1 MEKYSIHKRTPL
13 LIHASKKESEP
24 MAIIRP
30 ETNKPLTVNLLYP
43 SAKEKPGRGGIDFMY
58 TLQGGDAL
66 FVPPIAHAEIQALHA
81 GPGEPFTL
89 LKTIGQGNQ
98 AQWKVERIVVPSAPQ
113 KGIKTER
120 SEVQLGA
127 TVTQKPITNG
137 KSPVAVMSVPA
148 HDSTLSTPQSKTL
161 LRQLIA
167 AIEVTHAAKIY
178 AQKLGMNIEFTGT
191 DIRALA
197 ITGGIQVFKEGVY

>member
-1 MEKYSIHKRTPL
+1 VIVKVQP
-13 LIHASKKESEP
+13 
-24 MAIIRP
+24 
-30 ETNKPLTVNLLYP
+30 NKPLIVNLLYA
-43 SAKEKPGRGGIDFMY
+43 SAIEKQGKYGLQFLY
-58 TLQGGDAL
+58 TLDNGDGL
-66 FVPPIAHAEIQALHA
+66 FVPPIAHQEIQSLHV

-98 AQWKVERIVVPSAPQ
+98 AVWKVERVIRPDGPENANQNRPAPTSQ
-113 KGIKTER
+113 TSIAPK
-120 SEVQLGA
+120 S
-127 TVTQKPITNG
+127 ITNG
-137 KSPVAVMSVPA
+137 KAPVAVMPTAAPTVAPI
-148 HDSTLSTPQSKTL
+148 STPQSKTL

-178 AQKLGMNIEFTGT
+178 AKGLGMDIEFTGT

>member
-1 MEKYSIHKRTPL
+1 
-13 LIHASKKESEP
+13 
-24 MAIIRP
+24 MAII
-30 ETNKPLTVNLLYP
+30 KPLPNVPLTLSLKNPNAQEVKGQY
-43 SAKEKPGRGGIDFMY
+43 GIQFKY
-58 TLQGGDAL
+58 TLEPNDL
-66 FVPPIAHAEIQALHA
+66 IYLPPIAHDEIQKLHA

-89 LKTIGQGNQ
+89 TKTLGQGNQ
-98 AQWKVERIVVPSAPQ
+98 AVWKVERIQPSAPNHEDKQERPASVDILNERNYIAQ
-113 KGIKTER
+113 K
-120 SEVQLGA
+120 S
-127 TVTQKPITNG
+127 ITNG
-137 KSPVAVMSVPA
+137 KSQVAVMPAAA